1 VARFG
6 VAGEPERRVQVS
18 VMDRPRLVLLAED
31 DDAFRHLIASILA
44 QDGYEVLEAADGLG
58 LLANIESTLT
68 VRRERA
74 DGFLVVTDVRMPGL
88 SGLDVLAILRCANRT
103 TPVILITAFG
113 DEATHAEGRELGAA
127 AIFNKP
133 FDVEKLR
140 STVLETIPPW

>member
-1 VARFG
+1 MCKV
-6 VAGEPERRVQVS
+6 P
-18 VMDRPRLVLLAED
+18 VMDRSRLVLLAED
-31 DDAFRHLIASILA
+31 DDAFRHLIASVLA
-44 QDGYEVLEAADGLG
+44 QDGYEVLEAGDGLG

-68 VRRERA
+68 VRREPA
-74 DGFLVVTDVRMPGL
+74 DHFLVVTDVRMPGL
-88 SGLDVLAILRCANRT
+88 SGLDVLAILRCANWA

-127 AIFNKP
+127 AIFDKP